1 MVSAIRPFRFSVC
14 TPTKEEHKLKPV
26 LRGHLPAYFRDI
38 QEASRK
44 VLCNPICNRILNP
57 MPNRPLGR

>member
-1 MVSAIRPFRFSVC
+1 MVSAIRPFRFRF
-14 TPTKEEHKLKPV
+14 PPKKGEHKLRPV

-38 QEASRK
+38 REVSRK
-44 VLCNPICNRILNP
+44 VLCNPICISILNP